1 MKIRIKYSK
10 LGNLKFIGHLDVMRY
25 FQKEIRRAKLDI
37 SYSKGYSPHQIIS
50 FAAPLALGIT
60 SDGEYFDAEFNSVTT
75 SAEMIEALNAV
86 SVDEIHVTK
95 CVQIP
100 ENAKNAMSIVAASD
114 YEITFREQND
124 LSEKLLASVEELNK
138 QDEIIVLK
146 KTKKSEKEENIRP
159 GILKLERRP
168 HRSGHAS
175 APPPGIHA
183 GRHRQ
188 PVRLFRS
195 ELPLPRLQ
203 KRDRPLPRAVAGH
216 GRSGSAPPLA
226 RRKQTG
232 AGALYLMYRGCSAP
246 LFYALPAFRFSRKTV
261 SASVMA
267 SETGNAA
274 QTPFIPNSALSTSE
288 QTTMATMPRHSEVM
302 EASAGRLTAPR

>member
-60 SDGEYFDAEFNSVTT
+60 SDGEYFVTT

-159 GILKLERRP
+159 VILKL
-168 HRSGHAS
+168 
-175 APPPGIHA
+175 
-183 GRHRQ
+183 
-188 PVRLFRS
+188 
-195 ELPLPRLQ
+195 
-203 KRDRPLPRAVAGH
+203 
-216 GRSGSAPPLA
+216 
-226 RRKQTG
+226 
-232 AGALYLMYRGCSAP
+232 
-246 LFYALPAFRFSRKTV
+246 
-261 SASVMA
+261 
-267 SETGNAA
+267 
-274 QTPFIPNSALSTSE
+274 
-288 QTTMATMPRHSEVM
+288 
-302 EASAGRLTAPR
+302 

>member
-146 KTKKSEKEENIRP
+146 KTKKSEKKKKI
-159 GILKLERRP
+159 
-168 HRSGHAS
+168 S
-175 APPPGIHA
+175 
-183 GRHRQ
+183 
-188 PVRLFRS
+188 VRVF
-195 ELPLPRLQ
+195 
-203 KRDRPLPRAVAGH
+203 
-216 GRSGSAPPLA
+216 
-226 RRKQTG
+226 
-232 AGALYLMYRGCSAP
+232 
-246 LFYALPAFRFSRKTV
+246 
-261 SASVMA
+261 
-267 SETGNAA
+267 
-274 QTPFIPNSALSTSE
+274 
-288 QTTMATMPRHSEVM
+288 
-302 EASAGRLTAPR
+302 